1 MTFGKILRQLRER
14 DRYSMDKLVELYNTQ
29 FNGKMNKSTL
39 SRYENELQEPM
50 YTVIVNL
57 AKIFNVTVDY
67 LSGAADCPGAFPE
80 NISAH
85 DKRLIAAYHSKPHL
99 QPAVDKLLGID
110 DDGDIIMTEKIS
122 PIKKETPAIAAFGGG
137 GEVSGEPS
145 VDDIIF
151 GTGGKR

>member
-14 DRYSMDKLVELYNTQ
+14 NHYSMDKLVELYNTR

-50 YTVIVNL
+50 YTAVVNL
-57 AKIFNVTVDY
+57 AKIFNVTVDF
-67 LSGAADCPGAFPE
+67 LSGANDDPATFPE
-80 NISAH
+80 NISAR
-85 DKRLIAAYHSKPHL
+85 DKRLICAYHNSPHL

-110 DDGDIIMTEKIS
+110 DDEDIVMTEKIS
-122 PIKKETPAIAAFGGG
+122 PIKKETPAVAAFGGG
-137 GEVSGEPS
+137 GEASGEPS

-151 GTGGKR
+151 GTGGKE